1 MRLSQW
7 ATDGEGMMS
16 PTKQYSEFFTE
27 KKYRKKRKNILEK
40 RDLWQHLHL
49 DDVVDAQYV
58 GLVVQWIP
66 KLEKKCIQSTVAV
79 EEEIL
84 VEKSLKKSERI
95 LRKMAIFP
103 KWKKK
108 HTKKQL
114 FKIKSISSSGS
125 SSNRI
130 SHYRK
135 NLQLNFLTHLDSWM
149 DDKWW
154 FGNFY
159 NTFNL
164 LSFLCQLKRTF

>member
-58 GLVVQWIP
+58 GLVVHWIP
-66 KLEKKCIQSTVAV
+66 KLEKKRIQSTVAV

-84 VEKSLKKSERI
+84 VEKSLKK
-95 LRKMAIFP
+95 
-103 KWKKK
+103 KWKNIEK
-108 HTKKQL
+108 T
-114 FKIKSISSSGS
+114 
-125 SSNRI
+125 
-130 SHYRK
+130 
-135 NLQLNFLTHLDSWM
+135 
-149 DDKWW
+149 
-154 FGNFY
+154 GNF
-159 NTFNL
+159 
-164 LSFLCQLKRTF
+164 SKMKE